1 MTARPITT
9 ADFRPLSVIAREI
22 RADWR
27 PVYYAAAPYLGAML
41 DLVDLKDGYGSDSAQ
56 SVVLYFLSNA
66 SSWRGPVAKRVKAEL
81 KDMLRANGYPIR

>member
-1 MTARPITT
+1 MTARPITP
-9 ADFRPLSVIAREI
+9 DDHRPLSTIAREI

-41 DLVDLKDGYGSDSAQ
+41 DLRDLKDGYGSDSAQ